1 MLEHIESES
10 PITHTL
16 GENALITLDICNE
29 ADKTYFYNNL
39 GLMQING
46 YISMGIRLDNGEEYK
61 IKITKEQAKAIRK
74 GLKMQINR
82 LEK

>member
-16 GENALITLDICNE
+16 GENAVITLSICNE
-29 ADKTYFYNNL
+29 AD
-39 GLMQING
+39 GLLYYDNKPYVGING
-46 YISMGIRLDNGEEYK
+46 YISIGIELDREKRYK
-61 IKITKEQAKAIRK
+61 IKMTKEQAKAIRK

-82 LEK
+82 LVK